1 MTYRV
6 QELKQQIE
14 TTAAQHKSMMQELNN
29 QLKESQ
35 AVLEN
40 QYQLTQR
47 INEQKEATE
56 AALGETQ
63 NTIEE
68 LTSKISEIESR
79 HISGTE
85 IHLQIILILEK

>member
-1 MTYRV
+1 
-6 QELKQQIE
+6 
-14 TTAAQHKSMMQELNN
+14 MMQELNN

-68 LTSKISEIESR
+68 LTSKISEFESR

-85 IHLQIILILEK
+85 IIIILEK

>member
-14 TTAAQHKSMMQELNN
+14 TMAAQHKSMMQELNN

-68 LTSKISEIESR
+68 LTSKISEFESR

-85 IHLQIILILEK
+85 IIIILEK

>member
-14 TTAAQHKSMMQELNN
+14 TMAAQHKSMMQELNN

>member
-85 IHLQIILILEK
+85 IIIILEK

>member
-1 MTYRV
+1 
-6 QELKQQIE
+6 
-14 TTAAQHKSMMQELNN
+14 MMQELNN